1 MIRTFTIVE
10 NQQENGNVEYSV
22 SGDLP
27 IDQAAAAL
35 VRIALVTKMPKKEE
49 KITKDPESEPS
60 SPHRPA

>member
-10 NQQENGNVEYSV
+10 NRQDNGNVEYSV

-35 VRIALVTKMPKKEE
+35 VRIALVTEIPKKED
-49 KITKDPESEPS
+49 KITAGPV
-60 SPHRPA
+60 